1 MDRNDPAKRPGTI
14 TTLHKTLWAE
24 IHTERERH
32 RELYASG
39 TTGRITLIIL
49 GVAILINIFLFFENP
64 LYPLMFT
71 SASFF
76 LFMFY
81 FVTLLIPPN
90 LKETPLP
97 QTEISR
103 YLVRLRENG
112 IIVSTRRF
120 TRVFLNAFFIN
131 CRPLFYGFAL
141 IFSIDI
147 VLVIA
152 MAAQGVLSSS
162 STVIIL
168 MESAAIILFYFL
180 VWRLE
185 PYTIEFFSGVSGV
198 KERLIQKRVP
208 EPVVSS
214 LFFLS
219 AALALVGILSTL
231 VLLPGMSVNNIL
243 SVTEL
248 KQLSHFFLA
257 IGVILITQYFIMRY
271 IHGNTSRDLL
281 ARFSQGKA
289 ACLFHQIELTGQTG
303 RSSSGAADEDAEAAA
318 VCRAA
323 ELLLESQIYQVDKK
337 TLFGTFPV
345 YIVNPD
351 FSWVFFPA
359 VPHDGE
365 TPLG

>member
-1 MDRNDPAKRPGTI
+1 
-14 TTLHKTLWAE
+14 
-24 IHTERERH
+24 
-32 RELYASG
+32 
-39 TTGRITLIIL
+39 
-49 GVAILINIFLFFENP
+49 
-64 LYPLMFT
+64 
-71 SASFF
+71 
-76 LFMFY
+76 
-81 FVTLLIPPN
+81 
-90 LKETPLP
+90 
-97 QTEISR
+97 
-103 YLVRLRENG
+103 
-112 IIVSTRRF
+112 
-120 TRVFLNAFFIN
+120 
-131 CRPLFYGFAL
+131 
-141 IFSIDI
+141 
-147 VLVIA
+147 
-152 MAAQGVLSSS
+152 
-162 STVIIL
+162 
-168 MESAAIILFYFL
+168 MESVAIILFYFL

-303 RSSSGAADEDAEAAA
+303 RSSLAPQT
-318 VCRAA
+318 RM
-323 ELLLESQIYQVDKK
+323 QR
-337 TLFGTFPV
+337 
-345 YIVNPD
+345 
-351 FSWVFFPA
+351 
-359 VPHDGE
+359 
-365 TPLG
+365 PLPCAGPQNSCSNRRSTRSIKRHCSVRFRSIS